1 MLVEAQIQKI
11 TQLLYAVTKNGVSF
25 LMRLIKLISLF
36 CFFFIIFS
44 CSGTRTKDL
53 GLIYRQID
61 KKPNNK
67 VFISN
72 VEGWESLISS
82 FQILLNGQSIGTLG
96 RDEILIGEGKDGKN
110 TLKVVSKMYQF
121 MGDSNT
127 YIFENKNKENRFF
140 NVTIKKKSCMV
151 FQC

>member
-1 MLVEAQIQKI
+1 
-11 TQLLYAVTKNGVSF
+11 
-25 LMRLIKLISLF
+25 MRVIKLISLF
-36 CFFFIIFS
+36 SFFFIIFS
-44 CSGTRTKDL
+44 CSGTGTKDL
-53 GLIYRQID
+53 GLIYPQIN

-72 VEGWESLISS
+72 VAGWESLTYS

-110 TLKVVSKMYQF
+110 TLKVVGKMYQF

-127 YIFENKNKENRFF
+127 YIFDNKNKENRFF
-140 NVTIKKKSCMV
+140 NVTINQKIMHGIPILSEVTKQSFISNV
-151 FQC
+151 R